1 MKEHVNKGETMM
13 EERVR
18 KVDGD
23 VVDKQTVECGAVHG
37 V

>member
-1 MKEHVNKGETMM
+1 M